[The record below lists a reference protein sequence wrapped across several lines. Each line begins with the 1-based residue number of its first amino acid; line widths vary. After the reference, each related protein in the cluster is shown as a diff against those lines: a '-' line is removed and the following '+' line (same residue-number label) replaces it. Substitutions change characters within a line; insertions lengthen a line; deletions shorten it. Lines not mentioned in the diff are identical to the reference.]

1 MTPPRGLGPIVTGE
15 RRALSHVGGEVVLW
29 GERDAAALLAA
40 AVSVPPSAQAEE
52 LARAHVHGFHSYPAR
67 MHPLTARRAIEAY
80 SRPEEVV
87 LDPFCGS
94 GTVLVE
100 ARLAGRAAVGVDAN
114 PLAARLARLKTTPTT
129 PEQRARWIEVARE
142 VAAFADARRVARA
155 GPTHRYGSADVALF
169 APHVLLEMDGLR
181 AGIDRVADVA
191 ARGALE
197 LVFSAIL
204 TKVSRRESDTVDR
217 EVQKRIAAGYPAR
230 LFVRKAE
237 ELAAR
242 LAEIAAPADAPE
254 RAAASTSPAAIV
266 HEGDARRLDGV
277 RDGSIALV
285 VTSPPYPGNYDY
297 LAHHAARLRWL
308 RLPPDRFD
316 RAEIGA
322 RRHLDPL
329 GGAAGAARWRDEIG
343 AVLRALRR
351 VLAGGGAAILL
362 LADSVVAAAPV
373 YAVDLVRAV
382 APDAGLALRAV
393 ASQSR
398 PHFHG
403 GTAGVFARRPRA
415 EHAILLVA
423 DAAAHPPAIRVP
435 PRRHGD
441 RAERDG
447 DAWRRAASA
456 GCPLSWFAP
465 QHPGNFPGAALWIVP
480 QQPEETIR

>member
-1 MTPPRGLGPIVTGE
+1 MTPGKE
-15 RRALSHVGGEVVLW
+15 RRALSHVGGEVVLQ
-29 GERDAAALLAA
+29 GHPEAAARLAA
-40 AVSVPPSAQAEE
+40 AVDVPPSVEVEE

-67 MHPLTARRAIEAY
+67 MHPLTARRLVDAF

-114 PLAARLARLKTTPTT
+114 PLATRLSRLKTAATT
-129 PEQRARWIEVARE
+129 PEQRARWIEGARE
-142 VAAFADARRVARA
+142 VAAFADSRRTARA
-155 GPTHRYGSADVALF
+155 GPTHRYGNADVALF

-181 AGIDRVADVA
+181 AGLDRIGDLA
-191 ARGALE
+191 ARSALE

-217 EVQKRIAAGYPAR
+217 EVAKRIAAGYPAR
-230 LFVRKAE
+230 LFVRKTE
-237 ELAAR
+237 ELMTR
-242 LAEIAAPADAPE
+242 LAQTAAPATAEGEIHRPY
-254 RAAASTSPAAIV
+254 PAATV
-266 HEGDARRLDGV
+266 LEGDARRLDGV
-277 RDGSIALV
+277 RDGSISLV

-343 AVLRALRR
+343 AVLRALAR
-351 VLAGGGAAILL
+351 VLVAGGDAVLL
-362 LADSVVAAAPV
+362 LADSVVAGAPV

-382 APDAGLALRAV
+382 APGAGLALNAV

-415 EHAILLVA
+415 EHAILLSR
-423 DAAAHPPAIRVP
+423 P
-435 PRRHGD
+435 
-441 RAERDG
+441 
-447 DAWRRAASA
+447 
-456 GCPLSWFAP
+456 
-465 QHPGNFPGAALWIVP
+465 
-480 QQPEETIR
+480 